1 MTDRTLTPDVI
12 AGFNAAKPIFTAGPA
27 SLVYGNVAALR
38 ACFGRGD
45 AEFLASYDNVL
56 GMISTLAE
64 QDRTVAMQ
72 GSGTSAIEVM
82 IANFLY
88 GRVLIVDSGYYA
100 KRLIAIARTRMRRD
114 GFIAGVD
121 VVDWLD
127 IDAAGGSYDWVLA
140 VYTETSEAT
149 LVPIAGLDALTKRVG
164 ARLALDATA
173 SIGLE
178 PGHGAADVCAFSS
191 CKGLFG
197 LTGAG
202 FISHSTGP
210 QNEVEDMIAALSTY
224 ADRKT
229 TGPYHA
235 ILSLEPILARYA
247 DYREAVV
254 TNKRVFCRKFADH
267 LMYPQAQQPLLCTA
281 LDVPIRATTPDAVL
295 YAPRDTRAASITC
308 HLGEVHLGRAAKGGL
323 VDLLQVDA

>member
-1 MTDRTLTPDVI
+1 MTDPTLTPDTV
-12 AGFNAAKPIFTAGPA
+12 ARWNANKPIFTAGPA
-27 SLVYGNVAALR
+27 SLIYDNIAALR

-56 GMISTLAE
+56 GMISALAE

-88 GRVLIVDSGYYA
+88 GRVLVVDSGYYA
-100 KRLIAIARTRMRRD
+100 KRLIAIARTRMARD
-114 GFIAGVD
+114 GYIDSVD
-121 VVDWLD
+121 VVDWGQ
-127 IDAAGGSYDWVLA
+127 IDSAGGAYDWVLA

-149 LVPIAGLDALTKRVG
+149 LVPIAGLAGLAKRTG
-164 ARLALDATA
+164 AKLALDATA

-178 PGHGAADVCAFSS
+178 PDHGAAQVCAFSS

-202 FISHSTGP
+202 FISHSVAP
-210 QNEVEDMIAALSTY
+210 ANDVPDMIAALSTY
-224 ADRKT
+224 ADKKT

-235 ILSLEPILARYA
+235 ILSLEPILATHA
-247 DYREAVV
+247 DHREAVV
-254 TNKRVFCRKFADH
+254 TNKRVFCQRFADH
-267 LMYPQAQQPLLCTA
+267 LMYPSAQQPLLCTA
-281 LDVPIRATTPDAVL
+281 LDVPIRATDPNAVL
-295 YAPRDTRAASITC
+295 YAPRDTRAASVTC
-308 HLGEVHLGRAAKGGL
+308 HLGEVHLGRDARGAL
-323 VDLLQVDA
+323 VDLLEVAG